1 METKFYKR
9 KFIASGIVGY
19 DDTGEGNLLL
29 KKSVIDEGLK
39 SIIKKPVIITHE
51 GKEAVGEV
59 VDAYFNQDEDSF
71 ICGFNIWNKEA
82 IDLLDNKGYAIS
94 CSYNIL
100 KENKQGGTYHNIPY
114 RSEAEAIE
122 FTNIA
127 IAEKPRY
134 EEAREVINSIV
145 ENGGAGSGR
154 KGHTTPKPVII
165 DSRRRFKD
173 YKTLSDSARKFY
185 KDNIQGKAIDHEIL
199 KKIHF
204 TQKGLK
210 ETINKGNPELLFK
223 IDKILEK
230 GKITDIKPSYK
241 DRSDNAFSFTRLETD
256 IKYKK
261 QIDKAITF
269 IRNRKDKDKIIN
281 DFYLTL
287 KERDD

>member
-51 GKEAVGEV
+51 GKEAVDEV
-59 VDAYFNQDEDSF
+59 VDVYFNQDDDSF

-82 IDLLDNKGYAIS
+82 IDLLDNKGYGIS

-100 KENKQGGTYHNIPY
+100 KENKKGGTYHNIPY
-114 RSEAEAIE
+114 RSEAEAID

-127 IAEKPRY
+127 IVEKPRY

-173 YKTLSDSARKFY
+173 YKALSDSARKFY
-185 KDNIQGKAIDHEIL
+185 KDNEQ
-199 KKIHF
+199 
-204 TQKGLK
+204 QSNN
-210 ETINKGNPELLFK
+210 NK
-223 IDKILEK
+223 
-230 GKITDIKPSYK
+230 
-241 DRSDNAFSFTRLETD
+241 
-256 IKYKK
+256 
-261 QIDKAITF
+261 
-269 IRNRKDKDKIIN
+269 
-281 DFYLTL
+281 
-287 KERDD
+287 